1 MVMMDR
7 LVGRIHPALALRR
20 AIQLAEK
27 GKPAEAF
34 PLMATAA
41 RAGIPEAEYRVARF
55 YLEGAGVPPSRLEG
69 TRWLRRAAD
78 RGNADAQ
85 ALLAALY
92 ATGLAEDEGNAGDSS
107 SESLFKTQSSREP
120 DFEAALQLARKAA
133 EAGSANGQAILGY
146 ILSKGPK
153 SMRDLDAAHG
163 WYEKSAAAGCPEGR
177 LGLALSLVR
186 RRQPEQR
193 ARIAKEL
200 RCAADAGLPTAIYLL
215 AVLTEHGMG
224 VPIDLESAAQLY
236 QLAAEKGLASAQFR
250 LGLSLIEGS
259 LSRHDPEAGEAWMR
273 RAALAGNPDA
283 AYRIGELYVKRPRP
297 DYAEA
302 ATWYRRAAEAG
313 HQAAA
318 RCLGSLYLSGNGVAK
333 DTDEGTRW
341 LRAAANGG
349 NRASQVDLANL
360 VLEGTS
366 DLDDDVNV
374 AQWFGAP
381 ASSGDAIAAFNL
393 GLCFAEGVGVRKD
406 EELAAKWMRRA
417 AEGMAQAQYM
427 YARMLQDGRGMV
439 ADQKQ
444 ARLWFERAANAG
456 MVDARVAL
464 AEMLYNGRGG
474 ERSPVAAA
482 HLFKQAAAA
491 GHAGAMFAIG
501 ALYDSG
507 QGLSLDREAAQK
519 WFAAAAQRGHA
530 HAQLM
535 LGRYLFKGTAGE
547 YDPAAGR
554 IWLERA
560 AAQGLDDASDELAG
574 FRARPGGPPSTGPLL
589 DAGL

>member
-1 MVMMDR
+1 MMMMDR
-7 LVGRIHPALALRR
+7 LAGRIHPALALRR

-27 GKPAEAF
+27 GKLSEAF
-34 PLMATAA
+34 PLMARAA
-41 RAGIPEAEYRVARF
+41 RAGIPEAEYRVARC
-55 YLEGAGVPPSRLEG
+55 YLEGSGVPQSRLEG

-78 RGNADAQ
+78 HGNADAQ
-85 ALLAALY
+85 ALLAGLY
-92 ATGLAEDEGNAGDSS
+92 ATGLAEQEDHVGDSN
-107 SESLFKTQSSREP
+107 SESLFERQSSRQP
-120 DFEAALQLARKAA
+120 DFETALEFARKAA
-133 EAGSANGQAILGY
+133 EAGSADGQAILGY

-153 SMRDLDAAHG
+153 AMRDLDAAHG

-177 LGLALSLVR
+177 LGLALSFVR

-224 VPIDLESAAQLY
+224 VPVDLEGAAQLY
-236 QLAAEKGLASAQFR
+236 LLAAEKGLASAQFR
-250 LGLSLIEGS
+250 LGLSLLEGS
-259 LSRHDPEAGEAWMR
+259 LSHKDPAAGEAWLR
-273 RAALAGNPDA
+273 RAALAENPDA
-283 AYRIGELYVKRPRP
+283 AYRLGEFYVKRPKP

-318 RCLGSLYLSGNGVAK
+318 RSLGSLYLSGNGVAQ
-333 DTDEGTRW
+333 DTDEGTHW

-349 NRASQVDLANL
+349 NHASQVDLANL
-360 VLEGTS
+360 VLEGAS
-366 DLDDDVNV
+366 DLNDDVN
-374 AQWFGAP
+374 AAEWFGVP

-393 GLCFAEGVGVRKD
+393 SLCFAEGVGVRKD
-406 EELAAKWMRRA
+406 QEMAARWMRRA

-427 YARMLQDGRGMV
+427 YARMLQDGRGMQ

-444 ARLWFERAANAG
+444 ARFWFERAANGG
-456 MVDARVAL
+456 MVDAQVAL

-501 ALYDSG
+501 ALYESG
-507 QGLSLDREAAQK
+507 QGLSLDRMTAQK

-535 LGRYLFKGTAGE
+535 LGRYLFKGIAGE
-547 YDPAAGR
+547 YDPATGR

-560 AAQGLDDASDELAG
+560 AAQGLDDASDELAA
-574 FRARPGGPPSTGPLL
+574 FPVRSKESRSMRR
-589 DAGL
+589 

>member
-7 LVGRIHPALALRR
+7 LAGRIHPALALRR

-41 RAGIPEAEYRVARF
+41 RAGIPEAEYRVARC
-55 YLEGAGVPPSRLEG
+55 YLEGSGVPPSRLEG

-85 ALLAALY
+85 ALIAALY
-92 ATGLAEDEGNAGDSS
+92 ATGLAEHEDNAGAGS
-107 SESLFKTQSSREP
+107 SESLFKAQSSREP
-120 DFEAALQLARKAA
+120 ALREPDFGTALQFARKAA

-146 ILSKGPK
+146 ILSKGPRV
-153 SMRDLDAAHG
+153 MRDLDAAHD

-224 VPIDLESAAQLY
+224 MPVDLEAAEQLY
-236 QLAAEKGLASAQFR
+236 QLAAEKGFTSAQFR
-250 LGLSLIEGS
+250 LGLSLVEGT
-259 LSRHDPEAGEAWMR
+259 LSHRDPAAGEAWMR

-283 AYRIGELYVKRPRP
+283 AYRIGELYLKRPQP

-302 ATWYRRAAEAG
+302 AAWYRRAAEAG

-318 RCLGSLYLSGNGVAK
+318 RALASLYLSGNGVAQ
-333 DTDEGTRW
+333 DAEEGKRW
-341 LRAAANGG
+341 LRAAANDG
-349 NRASQVDLANL
+349 NHESQVDLANL
-360 VLEGTS
+360 VLEGAG
-366 DLDDDVNV
+366 DIDDGVN
-374 AQWFGAP
+374 AAEWFGAT

-406 EELAAKWMRRA
+406 QELAAKWMRRA

-427 YARMLQDGRGMV
+427 YARMLQDGRGMP

-444 ARLWFERAANAG
+444 ARLWFERAANGG
-456 MVDARVAL
+456 MVDAQVAL

-474 ERSPVAAA
+474 DRSPVAAA

-501 ALYDSG
+501 ALFESG
-507 QGLSLDREAAQK
+507 QGLSLDRKMAQK
-519 WFAAAAQRGHA
+519 WFAAAAERGHA

-535 LGRYLFKGTAGE
+535 LGRYLVKGTAGD
-547 YDPAAGR
+547 YDRATGR
-554 IWLERA
+554 AWLQRA
-560 AAQGLDDASDELAG
+560 AAQGLDEAVDELAESG
-574 FRARPGGPPSTGPLL
+574 VRSSDLQIVRQ
-589 DAGL
+589 

>member
-1 MVMMDR
+1 MAMMDR
-7 LVGRIHPALALRR
+7 LAGRIHPALALRR

-27 GKPAEAF
+27 GKLSEAF

-41 RAGIPEAEYRVARF
+41 RAGIPEAEYRVARC
-55 YLEGAGVPPSRLEG
+55 YLEGLGVPPSPLEG

-78 RGNADAQ
+78 RGEADAQ

-92 ATGLAEDEGNAGDSS
+92 ATGFAQDEGNAGDGS
-107 SESLFKTQSSREP
+107 SESLFKTQCSREP
-120 DFEAALQLARKAA
+120 DFEAAYRFARKAA
-133 EAGSANGQAILGY
+133 EAGSANGQAVLGY

-153 SMRDLDAAHG
+153 AMRDLDAAHG

-177 LGLALSLVR
+177 LGLALSLIR

-193 ARIAKEL
+193 VRIAKEL

-224 VPIDLESAAQLY
+224 VPVDLEGAAQLY
-236 QLAAEKGLASAQFR
+236 LLAAEKDLASAQFR
-250 LGLSLIEGS
+250 LGLSLLDGS
-259 LSRHDPEAGEAWMR
+259 LSHQDPAAGEAWLR
-273 RAALAGNPDA
+273 RAALGENPDA
-283 AYRIGELYVKRPRP
+283 AYRLGEFYVKRPQP

-318 RCLGSLYLSGNGVAK
+318 RSLGSLYLSGNGVAQ
-333 DTDEGTRW
+333 DTDEGTHW
-341 LRAAANGG
+341 LRTAANGG
-349 NRASQVDLANL
+349 NHASQVDLANL
-360 VLEGTS
+360 VLEGAS
-366 DLDDDVNV
+366 DLNDDVNV
-374 AQWFGAP
+374 AEWFGTP

-393 GLCFAEGVGVRKD
+393 SLCFADGIGVRKD
-406 EELAAKWMRRA
+406 QEMAAKWMRRA

-427 YARMLQDGRGMV
+427 FARMLQDGRGMQ

-444 ARLWFERAANAG
+444 ARLWFERAANGG
-456 MVDARVAL
+456 MVDAKVAL

-474 ERSPVAAA
+474 ERSLVAAA

-501 ALYDSG
+501 ALYESG
-507 QGLSLDREAAQK
+507 QGLSLDRMTAQK

-535 LGRYLFKGTAGE
+535 LGRYLFKGIAGE
-547 YDPAAGR
+547 YDPATGR

-560 AAQGLDDASDELAG
+560 AAQGLDDASDELAA
-574 FRARPGGPPSTGPLL
+574 FRVRSNEPQSMRR
-589 DAGL
+589 

>member
-7 LVGRIHPALALRR
+7 LAGRIHPALALRR

-27 GKPAEAF
+27 GKLSEAF
-34 PLMATAA
+34 PLMAKAA
-41 RAGIPEAEYRVARF
+41 RAGIPEAEHRVARC
-55 YLEGAGVPPSRLEG
+55 YLEGLGVPPSALEG
-69 TRWLRRAAD
+69 ARWLRRAAD
-78 RGNADAQ
+78 HGNADAQ

-92 ATGLAEDEGNAGDSS
+92 TTGLAKDEDSTGSSS
-107 SESLFKTQSSREP
+107 SESLFKSQSLREP
-120 DFEAALQLARKAA
+120 DFETALRFARKAA
-133 EAGSANGQAILGY
+133 EAGSASGQAILGY

-153 SMRDLDAAHG
+153 AMRDLDAAHG
-163 WYEKSAAAGCPEGR
+163 WYEKSAAAGCPEGS
-177 LGLALSLVR
+177 LGLALSFAR
-186 RRQPEQR
+186 RKQPEHR

-224 VPIDLESAAQLY
+224 VPVDLESAARLY

-259 LSRHDPEAGEAWMR
+259 LSGQDPEAGEGWMR
-273 RAALAGNPDA
+273 RAALAGNLDA
-283 AYRIGELYVKRPRP
+283 AYSIGERFVKRPQP

-313 HQAAA
+313 HQGAA
-318 RCLGSLYLSGNGVAK
+318 RALASLYLSGNGVAR
-333 DTDEGTRW
+333 DTEEGTRW
-341 LRAAANGG
+341 LRAAASGG
-349 NRASQVDLANL
+349 DFGSQVDLANL
-360 VLEGTS
+360 VLEGAG
-366 DLDDDVNV
+366 DLKDGLDV
-374 AQWFGAP
+374 AEWFGTT

-393 GLCFAEGVGVRKD
+393 GLCFSEGVGVRKD
-406 EELAAKWMRRA
+406 QELAAKWMKRA

-427 YARMLQDGRGMV
+427 YGRMLQDGRGMV

-456 MVDARVAL
+456 MVDAQVAL

-474 ERSPVAAA
+474 ERLPVAAA

-491 GHAGAMFAIG
+491 GHIGAMFAIG
-501 ALYDSG
+501 ALYENG
-507 QGLSLDREAAQK
+507 QGLSLDRKTAQK
-519 WFAAAAQRGHA
+519 WFAAAAERGHA

-535 LGRYLFKGTAGE
+535 LGRYLSKGVAGE
-547 YDPAAGR
+547 YDVVAGR
-554 IWLERA
+554 TWVERA
-560 AAQGLDDASDELAG
+560 AAQGLDEASDELAG
-574 FRARPGGPPSTGPLL
+574 FRAMPS
-589 DAGL
+589 DAQGMR

>member
-1 MVMMDR
+1 MVMMGR
-7 LVGRIHPALALRR
+7 LAGRIHPALALRR

-27 GKPAEAF
+27 GKLSEAF

-41 RAGIPEAEYRVARF
+41 RAGIPEAEYRVARC
-55 YLEGAGVPPSRLEG
+55 YLEGLGVPPSRLEG
-69 TRWLRRAAD
+69 PRWLRRAAD
-78 RGNADAQ
+78 SGNVDAQ

-92 ATGLAEDEGNAGDSS
+92 ASGLAEHEDNAGDSS

-120 DFEAALQLARKAA
+120 ASREPDFGTALQFARKAA
-133 EAGSANGQAILGY
+133 DAGSANGQAILGY

-153 SMRDLDAAHG
+153 AMRDLDAAHG
-163 WYEKSAAAGCPEGR
+163 WYEKSAAAGCPEGC

-224 VPIDLESAAQLY
+224 LPVDLEGAEQLY
-236 QLAAEKGLASAQFR
+236 QIAAEKGFTSAQFR
-250 LGLSLIEGS
+250 LGLSLIEGT
-259 LSRHDPEAGEAWMR
+259 LSRQDPAAGEAWMR

-283 AYRIGELYVKRPRP
+283 AHRIAELHVKRPQP

-302 ATWYRRAAEAG
+302 AAWYRRAAESG

-318 RCLGSLYLSGNGVAK
+318 RAFASHYLSANRVAQ
-333 DTDEGTRW
+333 DTEEGKRW
-341 LRAAANGG
+341 LRATANDG
-349 NRASQVDLANL
+349 NRESQVDLANL
-360 VLEGTS
+360 VLEGAG
-366 DLDDDVNV
+366 DIADGVN
-374 AQWFGAP
+374 AAEWFGAT

-406 EELAAKWMRRA
+406 QELAAKWMRRA
-417 AEGMAQAQYM
+417 AEGMAQALYM
-427 YARMLQDGRGMV
+427 YARMLQDGRGMQ

-444 ARLWFERAANAG
+444 ARFWFERAANGG
-456 MVDARVAL
+456 MVDAQVAL

-474 ERSPVAAA
+474 DRSPVAAA

-501 ALYDSG
+501 ALFESG
-507 QGLSLDREAAQK
+507 QGLSLDRKTAQK

-535 LGRYLFKGTAGE
+535 LGRYLFKGIAGE
-547 YDPAAGR
+547 YDPATGR
-554 IWLERA
+554 LWLERA
-560 AAQGLDDASDELAG
+560 AAQGLDEASDELAA
-574 FRARPGGPPSTGPLL
+574 FPVRSNEPQSM
-589 DAGL
+589 

>member
-1 MVMMDR
+1 MMDR
-7 LVGRIHPALALRR
+7 LAGHIHPALALRR
-20 AIQLAEK
+20 AIQLSEK
-27 GKPAEAF
+27 GKVAEAF

-41 RAGIPEAEYRVARF
+41 RAGVPEAEYRVARC
-55 YLEGAGVPPSRLEG
+55 YLEGLGVPSSRLEG
-69 TRWLRRAAD
+69 TRWLRRAAE

-92 ATGLAEDEGNAGDSS
+92 ASGLAEDEDNAGSNS
-107 SESLFKTQSSREP
+107 SESLFAAQSSREP
-120 DFEAALQLARKAA
+120 DFEMALQFARKAA

-146 ILSKGPK
+146 ILSKGPQAI
-153 SMRDLDAAHG
+153 RDLEAAHG

-193 ARIAKEL
+193 ARIAREL

-224 VPIDLESAAQLY
+224 VPVDLEEAEQLY
-236 QLAAEKGLASAQFR
+236 QLAAEKGFAAAQFR
-250 LGLSLIEGS
+250 LGLSLIEGR
-259 LSRHDPEAGEAWMR
+259 LSRQDPAAGEAWMR

-283 AYRIGELYVKRPRP
+283 AYRIGELYVKRPQP

-302 ATWYRRAAEAG
+302 AAWYRRAAEAG

-318 RCLGSLYLSGNGVAK
+318 RALASLYLSGNGVAQ
-333 DTDEGTRW
+333 DTVEGTRW

-349 NRASQVDLANL
+349 SQASQVDLANL
-360 VLEGTS
+360 VLEGAG
-366 DLDDDVNV
+366 DIDDSVNV
-374 AQWFGAP
+374 AEWFGAT

-406 EELAAKWMRRA
+406 QELAAKWMRRA
-417 AEGMAQAQYM
+417 AEGMPQAQYM
-427 YARMLQDGRGMV
+427 YARMLQDGRGMQ

-444 ARLWFERAANAG
+444 ARLWFERAANGG
-456 MVDARVAL
+456 MVDAQVAL

-474 ERSPVAAA
+474 ERSPFAAA

-491 GHAGAMFAIG
+491 GHPGAMFAIG
-501 ALYDSG
+501 ALYEAG
-507 QGLSLDREAAQK
+507 QGLSLDRKMAQK
-519 WFAAAAQRGHA
+519 WFKAAAERGHA

-535 LGRYLFKGTAGE
+535 LGRYLFKGIAGE
-547 YDPAAGR
+547 YHTATGR

-574 FRARPGGPPSTGPLL
+574 VR
-589 DAGL
+589 D